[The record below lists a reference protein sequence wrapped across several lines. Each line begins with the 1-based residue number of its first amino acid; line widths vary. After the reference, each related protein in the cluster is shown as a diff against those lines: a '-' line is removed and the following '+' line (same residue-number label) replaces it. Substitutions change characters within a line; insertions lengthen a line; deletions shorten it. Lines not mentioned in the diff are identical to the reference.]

1 MVREKVRVDQVVQDE
16 VRVVGP
22 VAQVDRE
29 APAVRDL
36 VGQDKDRLTI
46 RRTSNQDHRCGTRIL
61 RVIPRA
67 GRPCHSFK
75 GQA

>member
-1 MVREKVRVDQVVQDE
+1 VVRDKVRVDQDE

-22 VAQVDRE
+22 VDQVVRE
-29 APAVRDL
+29 APAVRVDL
-36 VGQDKDRLTI
+36 VGQGKDRLTI
-46 RRTSNQDHRCGTRIL
+46 RRTSNQDRRCGTRIL